1 MNYLRDR
8 NLARPC
14 IWLIELR
21 LQLVIAS
28 SKRLVVMALRSSPDS
43 ESSMLQMESFTSFL
57 YGGGGVK
64 YGGLTKRTNSTVLFY
79 YAL

>member
-57 YGGGGVK
+57 YGGGVK